1 MLLRGQ
7 ILKKDFKEMKN
18 VYNVKTVAIVGGGTS
33 AWLAA
38 AFLSNQR
45 PDYNITVIDKEIG
58 SPVGVGEGTL
68 LGFGQIMEQC
78 GFKPEDWFFQID
90 ATFKSGILFPEW
102 GEDNSDVWHPFS
114 FPMHH
119 NLGVSSMDVWSARQD
134 LDFKTHGLSMYDV
147 SVNHNKVDV
156 EVLQHGN
163 YAYHIDCGKLVNII
177 QQKILSTRNVTSIKS
192 EVVDII
198 RSDGRIQQLIL
209 KDTQI
214 VSADLYVDCTGFKH
228 LLHECPDRVTVE
240 GRLFCDTAIAGH
252 VPYID
257 KDKEML
263 PYVKSSA
270 VEHGWVWNIPVQSR
284 IGSGLVFN
292 RTITDIEDAKDFFV
306 DYWDN
311 RISKNKLK
319 VIDWTPY
326 YNKNM
331 WHGNVVS
338 IGLSAGFIEPLE
350 STGVALIITGLE
362 QMVFR
367 LGIDYYTEQDID
379 IYNHTMIGYFEDCID
394 FVGMH
399 YSKVNKD
406 SKFWK
411 WVKETRIKSSR
422 QQQFENDMIADK
434 EKLSVGSQG
443 FIFSGTNWV
452 CWLIQMGL
460 PLGRKTNLTLEQATN
475 LATSHS
481 DTELNKAKTSI
492 AHTEYLE
499 ILKQRT
505 KQ

>member
-1 MLLRGQ
+1 
-7 ILKKDFKEMKN
+7 MKN
-18 VYNVKTVAIVGGGTS
+18 VYNVKTIAIVGGGTS

-38 AFLSNQR
+38 AFLSNEK
-45 PDYNITVIDKEIG
+45 PDYEIIVVDKEIG

-68 LGFGQIMEQC
+68 LGFGQIMEKC
-78 GFKPEDWFFQID
+78 GFRPEDWFFQID

-102 GEDNSDVWHPFS
+102 GQDNSDVWHPFS

-119 NLGVSSMDVWSARQD
+119 NLGVSSIDIWSARQD

-163 YAYHIDCGKLVNII
+163 YAYHIDCSKLVSLI

-192 EVVDII
+192 EVVDIV
-198 RSDGRIQQLIL
+198 RTNGRIQHLTL
-209 KDTQI
+209 MNTQTI
-214 VSADLYVDCTGFKH
+214 SADLYVDCTGFKH

-252 VPYID
+252 IPYID
-257 KDKEML
+257 KNKEML

-270 VEHGWVWNIPVQSR
+270 VEHGWIWNIPVQSR

-292 RTITDIEDAKDFFV
+292 RSITNIETAKNFFV
-306 DYWDN
+306 EYWDN
-311 RISKNKLK
+311 RISKDKLK

-338 IGLSAGFIEPLE
+338 VGLSAGFIEPLE

-367 LGIDYYTEQDID
+367 LGIDYYTEQDVD

-399 YSKVNKD
+399 YSEVDKD

-411 WVKETRIKSSR
+411 WVKETRIKSNR
-422 QQQFENDMIADK
+422 QRQFENDMIADK

-443 FIFSGTNWV
+443 FVFSGTNWI

-460 PLGRKTNLTLEQATN
+460 PLRKKTNLTMEQATN
-475 LATSHS
+475 LATSHG
-481 DTELNKAKTSI
+481 DTELNKTNTAI
-492 AHTEYLE
+492 AHVEYLE
-499 ILKQRT
+499 TLRQQINQ
-505 KQ
+505 

>member
-1 MLLRGQ
+1 
-7 ILKKDFKEMKN
+7 MKN
-18 VYNVKTVAIVGGGTS
+18 VYNVKNIAIVGGGTS

-45 PDYNITVIDKEIG
+45 PDYTITVIDKEVG

-78 GFKPEDWFFQID
+78 GFKPEDWFFEID

-102 GEDNSDVWHPFS
+102 GKDNSDVWHPFS

-119 NLGVSSMDVWSARQD
+119 NLGVSSIDIWSARQD

-163 YAYHIDCGKLVNII
+163 YAYHIDCSKLVNLI

-192 EVVDII
+192 EVVEIVRDAN
-198 RSDGRIQQLIL
+198 RIQTLVL
-209 KDTQI
+209 KNKQTI
-214 VSADLYVDCTGFKH
+214 SADLYIDCTGFKH
-228 LLHECPDRVTVE
+228 LLHDCPDRVTVE

-252 VPYID
+252 VPYKD
-257 KDKEML
+257 KDTEML

-270 VEHGWVWNIPVQSR
+270 VEHGWIWNIPVQSR

-292 RTITDIEDAKDFFV
+292 RNITDIEEAKDFFV
-306 DYWDN
+306 NYWDN
-311 RISKNKLK
+311 RISKDQLK
-319 VIDWTPY
+319 VIDWTPF

-367 LGIDYYTEQDID
+367 LGIDYYTEQDVE

-399 YSKVNKD
+399 YSNIDKD

-411 WVKETRIKSSR
+411 WVKDTRVISSR
-422 QQQFENDMIADK
+422 QKQFENDMISDK

-443 FIFSGTNWV
+443 FVFSGTNWI

-460 PLGRKTNLTLEQATN
+460 PLGKKTNLAADQLSQ
-475 LATSHS
+475 LISSHA
-481 DTELNKAKTSI
+481 DTELNKTNDSI
-492 AHTEYLE
+492 PHIEYLE
-499 ILKQRT
+499 ILKQRIANG
-505 KQ
+505 